1 MDQNQEMFNRL
12 MEEGDF
18 STLVFNAIMTEVYKR
33 FNAET
38 IDNVSL

>member
-1 MDQNQEMFNRL
+1 MDQNQEMFNKL

-18 STLVFNAIMTEVYKR
+18 STLVFNAIMKEVYKR

-38 IDNVSL
+38 VDGI